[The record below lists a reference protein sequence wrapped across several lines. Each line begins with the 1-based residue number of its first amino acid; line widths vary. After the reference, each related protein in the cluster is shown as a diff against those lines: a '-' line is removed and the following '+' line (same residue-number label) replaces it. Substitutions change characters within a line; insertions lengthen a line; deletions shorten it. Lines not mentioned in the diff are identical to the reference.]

1 MGCRYTIP
9 FSFLKR
15 EWTHAP
21 LKWKH
26 GVLNTGPPRKST
38 WYSFWFEEVGFHL
51 PVSPRHFLL
60 GGERNSLTSLAG
72 HLWQDPTPKVLLA
85 PQSLSV
91 GEGSLKP
98 GGQHAV
104 SSSKLMLSSNSD
116 NKSSHFSFQSS
127 LRDCTQSS
135 KKWTVFS
142 THAKSHPWCRA
153 GVHVSTSSCIW
164 WNQAITA
171 ARVCLFV
178 LKVWMP

>member
-1 MGCRYTIP
+1 MV
-9 FSFLKR
+9 
-15 EWTHAP
+15 
-21 LKWKH
+21 LKWKR

-38 WYSFWFEEVGFHL
+38 WYNFWFEEVGFHL

-104 SSSKLMLSSNSD
+104 SSSKLMLSSNSAAKKTRTS
-116 NKSSHFSFQSS
+116 NK
-127 LRDCTQSS
+127 L
-135 KKWTVFS
+135 KKKKKKLKKLQTRILLYYKIIKMVWCWHKNRHRS
-142 THAKSHPWCRA
+142 TEQDIEPRNKHMH
-153 GVHVSTSSCIW
+153 IW
-164 WNQAITA
+164 SINLQN
-171 ARVCLFV
+171 
-178 LKVWMP
+178 